1 MSEVRH
7 SATTPRRSIGH
18 VIIAV
23 LVAFVG
29 LQHATQA
36 ILGLR
41 GTDPRLLVLEHFDV
55 TIFSCAAAYAV
66 WRNKRWAPWAL
77 GVAGAGVA
85 VLIVSLGPLLN
96 MDSVERSGLWTGAAS
111 VAVMTSL
118 GVWYLARR
126 ARLSS

>member
-1 MSEVRH
+1 M
-7 SATTPRRSIGH
+7 
-18 VIIAV
+18 
-23 LVAFVG
+23 G

-41 GTDPRLLVLEHFDV
+41 GSDPRLLVLEHFDV
-55 TIFSCAAAYAV
+55 TIFSCAAVYAV

-96 MDSVERSGLWTGAAS
+96 MDSVERSGLWAGAAS
-111 VAVMTSL
+111 VAVMTAL

-126 ARLSS
+126 ALLSS